1 MSSLSNEMLRN
12 AALRKEAENREEIL
26 QRSVA
31 RIEALESEK
40 STMAAELA
48 LLKQQLTTGLAQVA
62 LLHGAKE
69 GRAEAELEKANAEL
83 EYLREAARMTDVV
96 RTKAA
101 LAEELLAKEELRLAQ
116 AAAARSL
123 GNGGVTFGA
132 IGGHDAEAG
141 LMTEEDT
148 SDDGDFAGSD
158 GDDDS
163 ETSSSE
169 DEALQQSFSQ
179 QNSLQALREANGGV
193 TPPIRHLAAPAP
205 FYPDDVEAGFL
216 VGGLATISPGP
227 PPAESPDAQAAVTYV
242 EAVDR
247 VLHIANVATA
257 ADLSR
262 PFLPAPFVGTVVAAE
277 DTSGETTEQT
287 TITTTTATG
296 PSAGIEAGGSQDLL
310 NTSDSQ
316 GIRSSLSSNAAVL
329 AVDSQEYPGDL
340 VKLCEWGRLSSQ
352 GGCTRVFR
360 SDAVSRTAFDGLR
373 AHLG

>member
-1 MSSLSNEMLRN
+1 
-12 AALRKEAENREEIL
+12 
-26 QRSVA
+26 
-31 RIEALESEK
+31 
-40 STMAAELA
+40 
-48 LLKQQLTTGLAQVA
+48 
-62 LLHGAKE
+62 
-69 GRAEAELEKANAEL
+69 
-83 EYLREAARMTDVV
+83 
-96 RTKAA
+96 
-101 LAEELLAKEELRLAQ
+101 
-116 AAAARSL
+116 
-123 GNGGVTFGA
+123 
-132 IGGHDAEAG
+132 
-141 LMTEEDT
+141 
-148 SDDGDFAGSD
+148 
-158 GDDDS
+158 
-163 ETSSSE
+163 
-169 DEALQQSFSQ
+169 
-179 QNSLQALREANGGV
+179 
-193 TPPIRHLAAPAP
+193 
-205 FYPDDVEAGFL
+205 
-216 VGGLATISPGP
+216 
-227 PPAESPDAQAAVTYV
+227 VTYV

-277 DTSGETTEQT
+277 DTSGEMTEQT